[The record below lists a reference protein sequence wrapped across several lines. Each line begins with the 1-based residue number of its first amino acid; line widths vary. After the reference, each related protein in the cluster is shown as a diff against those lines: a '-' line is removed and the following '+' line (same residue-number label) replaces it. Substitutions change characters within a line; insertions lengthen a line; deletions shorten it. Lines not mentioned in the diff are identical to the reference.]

1 MTTTRPDSALQKLT
15 CVVPSQYGLTLTMH
29 SSSLLKRGNPYC
41 TAQKGCN
48 DMFQCTEQI
57 LGSLAGDNSLAPA
70 TIAEIA
76 QNPERE
82 YLTQ

>member
-29 SSSLLKRGNPYC
+29 SSSLLKRGSPYC
-41 TAQKGCN
+41 AAQKGCK

-57 LGSLAGDNSLAPA
+57 LRSLAANNSFASA

-76 QNPERE
+76 QNPKRE